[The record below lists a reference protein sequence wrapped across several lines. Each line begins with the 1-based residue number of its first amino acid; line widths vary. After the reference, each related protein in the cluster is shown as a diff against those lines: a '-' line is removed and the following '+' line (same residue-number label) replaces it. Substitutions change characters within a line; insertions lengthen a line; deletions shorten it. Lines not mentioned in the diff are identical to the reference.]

1 MNTLEEDNLKI
12 EASEKSNLVSF
23 RTWASSLQ
31 NWKARNFYCLYYFV
45 MENLKKTS
53 IYTDEMKK
61 LINAEGFRKKLL
73 DKYQIWY
80 EQNLS

>member
-1 MNTLEEDNLKI
+1 MKTLEEDNLKI
-12 EASEKSNLVSF
+12 GASEKSNLVSF

-45 MENLKKTS
+45 MENLKKKTS

-61 LINAEGFRKKLL
+61 INKCRGFQKKTT
-73 DKYQIWY
+73 
-80 EQNLS
+80 